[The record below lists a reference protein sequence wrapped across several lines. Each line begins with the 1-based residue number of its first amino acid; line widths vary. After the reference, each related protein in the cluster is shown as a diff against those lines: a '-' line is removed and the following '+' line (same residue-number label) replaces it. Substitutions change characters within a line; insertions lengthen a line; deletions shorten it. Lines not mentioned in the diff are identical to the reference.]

1 MPHLELYD
9 TTLRDGAQTE
19 GISYS
24 VQDKLRITEKLD
36 RLGVASIEGGWPG
49 SNPKDAEF
57 FRQAKRLKL
66 GTATLVAFGS
76 TRHAATPAKDANL
89 QALLKAETRAITIFG
104 KSWDL
109 HVRDVLRVSL
119 DDNLKLIEESVA
131 FLKRR
136 GRRVVYDAEHF
147 FDGYKDNPA
156 YALKT
161 VQAALNGGADTIVFC
176 DTNGGSLPSEIAKI
190 IGAVRP
196 SVRAALG
203 IHAHND
209 SDLAVANSIAA
220 VQAGCAQVQG
230 TINGYGER
238 CGNANLVSIIAVLK
252 LKMGIDCL
260 ADAKLKELT
269 DTSRFVAEVSNMAQR
284 ASQPFVGEAA
294 FAHKGGVHVN
304 AVMKNP
310 RTYEHLEPSTVGNV
324 RKILV
329 SELSGRS
336 SLVFK
341 AKGLALDLSKNT
353 PQAKRL
359 LQLLQRL
366 EHAGYHFE
374 AAEGSLELLLK
385 RELQRVKPFFALE
398 SFRVIMEKRDHR
410 LFSEA
415 TIKVRVNG
423 VTEQT
428 AAEGDGPVNALDNA
442 IRKAL
447 RRFYPTVAEM
457 HLTDFKVRVL
467 NEKSGTAARVR
478 VLIQSQD
485 AHDSWGTIGVSEN
498 IIEASWQALSDSLEY
513 KLLKDHSK
521 PSAISSQLSAVSKT
535 KRRSAARLR

>member
-1 MPHLELYD
+1 MTHVDLYD

-36 RLGVASIEGGWPG
+36 ALGVAYIEGGWPG

-57 FRQAKRLKL
+57 FRKARTLRLA
-66 GTATLVAFGS
+66 TAQLAAFGS
-76 TRHAATPAKDANL
+76 TRRAARAASDPNL
-89 QALLKAETRAITIFG
+89 AALLKAETRVITIFG

-109 HVRDVLRVSL
+109 HVRDVLRVSP
-119 DDNLKLIEESVA
+119 DENLKLIEDSVA
-131 FLKRR
+131 FLKRH
-136 GRRVVYDAEHF
+136 GREVIYDAEHF
-147 FDGYKDNPA
+147 FDGYKDNPT

-161 VQAALNGGADTIVFC
+161 VRAALEGGAAAVVFC
-176 DTNGGSLPSEIAKI
+176 DTNGGSLPDEIAKI
-190 IGAVRP
+190 I
-196 SVRAALG
+196 AAAKDTLRVPMG

-220 VQAGCAQVQG
+220 VNAGCRQVQG

-238 CGNANLVSIIAVLK
+238 CGNANLVSIIANLK
-252 LKMGIDCL
+252 LKMGVDCL
-260 ADAKLKELT
+260 PNAKLKELT
-269 DTSRFVAEVSNMAQR
+269 ETSRFVAEVSNMAQH
-284 ASQPFVGEAA
+284 ANQPFVGAAA

-310 RTYEHLEPSTVGNV
+310 RTYEHLDPSMVGNQ

-341 AKGLALDLSKNT
+341 AQGLSLDLTKET

-359 LQLLQRL
+359 LKLLQGL
-366 EHAGYHFE
+366 EHQGYHFE

-385 RELQRVKPFFALE
+385 RQLKELKPFFTLE
-398 SFRVIMEKRDHR
+398 GFRVIMEKRDHR
-410 LFSEA
+410 LISEA
-415 TIKVRVNG
+415 TIKVHVNG
-423 VTEQT
+423 VPEQT

-447 RRFYPTVAEM
+447 KRFYPTLAEM

-467 NEKSGTAARVR
+467 DEKAGTAAKVR

-485 AHDSWGTIGVSEN
+485 AHDSWGTVGVSEN
-498 IIEASWQALSDSLEY
+498 IIEASWQALADSIEF
-513 KLLKDHSK
+513 KLLKDHAQKSEK
-521 PSAISSQLSAVSKT
+521 SKT
-535 KRRSAARLR
+535 RLRSV